1 MAEFKITKIGYNPV
15 TCVPD
20 NFIETYMPAANG
32 DYVKVY
38 LYLLYCVKNG
48 KMLSVSS
55 LADYFQCTESDI
67 TRALKYWESQDLL
80 SMEELVSMEE
90 PDTLAQTETSP
101 SIPEK
106 HGYTAAEICRRI
118 LDSNGLY
125 HVRIEHISGN
135 LTDHFDPSTNVVR
148 LSDTVYG
155 SRSVASIGVAAHEVG
170 HAIQY
175 AVGYAPIRIRAAIIP
190 ITNFGSKLSMP
201 LILLGFVFQWQPI
214 VNLGIILFSLMTL
227 FQLVTLP
234 VEFNASRRA
243 MDAIEGAA
251 LLTDEEQRGAGKVL
265 RAAALT
271 YVAALLMSLLQLLR
285 SHWKK

>member
-1 MAEFKITKIGYNPV
+1 
-15 TCVPD
+15 
-20 NFIETYMPAANG
+20 MPYF
-32 DYVKVY
+32 YVDRY
-38 LYLLYCVKNG
+38 YWILIIPT
-48 KMLSVSS
+48 MLFAFWAQSRVSS
-55 LADYFQCTESDI
+55 TFN
-67 TRALKYWESQDLL
+67 KYSRVM
-80 SMEELVSMEE
+80 SRG
-90 PDTLAQTETSP
+90 
-101 SIPEK
+101 
-106 HGYTAAEICRRI
+106 GYTAAEICRRI

-175 AVGYAPIRIRAAIIP
+175 AVGYVPIRVRAAIIP

-201 LILLGFVFQWQPI
+201 LILMGFLFQWQPI

-234 VEFNASRRA
+234 VELNASRRA
-243 MDAIEGAA
+243 LKTLEGDSILYGEEVSQAKSV
-251 LLTDEEQRGAGKVL
+251 LT
-265 RAAALT
+265 AAALT
-271 YVAALLMSLLQLLR
+271 YVAALLTSAAQLLR
-285 SHWKK
+285 LILIYGRRNNRD

>member
-1 MAEFKITKIGYNPV
+1 
-15 TCVPD
+15 
-20 NFIETYMPAANG
+20 MP
-32 DYVKVY
+32 YFY
-38 LYLLYCVKNG
+38 LDRYYWILIIPT
-48 KMLSVSS
+48 MLFAFWAQSRVSS
-55 LADYFQCTESDI
+55 TFN
-67 TRALKYWESQDLL
+67 KYSRVM
-80 SMEELVSMEE
+80 SRG
-90 PDTLAQTETSP
+90 
-101 SIPEK
+101 
-106 HGYTAAEICRRI
+106 GYTAAEICRRI

-175 AVGYAPIRIRAAIIP
+175 AVGYVPIRVRAAIIP

-201 LILLGFVFQWQPI
+201 LILLGFLFQWQPI

-234 VEFNASRRA
+234 VELNASRRA
-243 MDAIEGAA
+243 LKTLEGDSILYGEEVSQAKSV
-251 LLTDEEQRGAGKVL
+251 LT
-265 RAAALT
+265 AAALT
-271 YVAALLMSLLQLLR
+271 YVAALLTSAAQLLR
-285 SHWKK
+285 LVLIYGRRNNRD

>member
-1 MAEFKITKIGYNPV
+1 
-15 TCVPD
+15 
-20 NFIETYMPAANG
+20 MPYF
-32 DYVKVY
+32 YVDRY
-38 LYLLYCVKNG
+38 YWILIIPT
-48 KMLSVSS
+48 MLFAFWAQSRVSS
-55 LADYFQCTESDI
+55 TFN
-67 TRALKYWESQDLL
+67 KYSRVM
-80 SMEELVSMEE
+80 SRG
-90 PDTLAQTETSP
+90 
-101 SIPEK
+101 
-106 HGYTAAEICRRI
+106 GYTAAEICRRI

-175 AVGYAPIRIRAAIIP
+175 AVGYVPIRIRAAIIP

-234 VEFNASRRA
+234 VELNASHRA
-243 MDAIEGAA
+243 LRTLKEDNILYGEEVSQAKNV
-251 LLTDEEQRGAGKVL
+251 LT
-265 RAAALT
+265 AAALT
-271 YVAALLMSLLQLLR
+271 YVAALLTSAAQLLR
-285 SHWKK
+285 LILLYGKRNNRD

>member
-1 MAEFKITKIGYNPV
+1 
-15 TCVPD
+15 
-20 NFIETYMPAANG
+20 MPYF
-32 DYVKVY
+32 YVDRY
-38 LYLLYCVKNG
+38 YWILIIPT
-48 KMLSVSS
+48 MLFAFWAQSRVSS
-55 LADYFQCTESDI
+55 TFN
-67 TRALKYWESQDLL
+67 KYSRVMSRGD
-80 SMEELVSMEE
+80 
-90 PDTLAQTETSP
+90 
-101 SIPEK
+101 
-106 HGYTAAEICRRI
+106 YTAAEICRRI

-175 AVGYAPIRIRAAIIP
+175 AVGYVPIRVRAAIIP

-201 LILLGFVFQWQPI
+201 LILLGFLFQWQPI

-234 VEFNASRRA
+234 VELNASRRA
-243 MDAIEGAA
+243 LKTLEGDSILYGEEVSQAKSV
-251 LLTDEEQRGAGKVL
+251 LT
-265 RAAALT
+265 AAALT
-271 YVAALLMSLLQLLR
+271 YVAALLTSAAQLLR
-285 SHWKK
+285 LILIYGRRNNRD

>member
-1 MAEFKITKIGYNPV
+1 
-15 TCVPD
+15 
-20 NFIETYMPAANG
+20 MPYF
-32 DYVKVY
+32 YVDRY
-38 LYLLYCVKNG
+38 YWILIIPT
-48 KMLSVSS
+48 MLFAFWAQSRVSS
-55 LADYFQCTESDI
+55 TFN
-67 TRALKYWESQDLL
+67 KYSRVM
-80 SMEELVSMEE
+80 SRG
-90 PDTLAQTETSP
+90 
-101 SIPEK
+101 
-106 HGYTAAEICRRI
+106 GYTAAEICRRI

-175 AVGYAPIRIRAAIIP
+175 AVGYVPIRLRAAIIP

-201 LILLGFVFQWQPI
+201 LILLGFLFQWQPI

-234 VEFNASRRA
+234 VELNASRRA
-243 MDAIEGAA
+243 LKTLEGDSILYGEEVSQAKSV
-251 LLTDEEQRGAGKVL
+251 LT
-265 RAAALT
+265 AAALT
-271 YVAALLMSLLQLLR
+271 YVAALLTSAAQLLR
-285 SHWKK
+285 LILIYGRRNNRD